1 MKGVPRQGTR
11 VGRNDMRN
19 GLRYRFLTL
28 VAISLISI
36 TAAGCSKRFSDLPA
50 FSPIPLGDSYN
61 YSVGRFKTSYL
72 ADQIHAYYRGH
83 ISGPIGVATF
93 VDVDNLY
100 SASTFG
106 RILSEQIMTELAM
119 RGYSVIELRKSD
131 AIQIMALQGE
141 FGLSRDISRL
151 RGHQDLAGL
160 VVGTYAASPERVY
173 VNARIIDP
181 TSAAIVS
188 AGSVEMAKDD
198 EIDRLLRSNSIAP
211 SMERIPVRNLGYA
224 SFPVPY
230 YYPGP
235 VRFGSPNGED
245 EEGGSRNAAPAARML
260 DVPEPTLPK
269 VNPEG
274 GATTGGAAGSG
285 ANVIPPAP
293 SADQTS

>member
-1 MKGVPRQGTR
+1 M
-11 VGRNDMRN
+11 
-19 GLRYRFLTL
+19 
-28 VAISLISI
+28 
-36 TAAGCSKRFSDLPA
+36 
-50 FSPIPLGDSYN
+50 
-61 YSVGRFKTSYL
+61 SYL

-106 RILSEQIMTELAM
+106 RIISEQIMTELAM

-141 FGLSRDISRL
+141 FGLSRDVSRL
-151 RGHQDLAGL
+151 RNHQDLAGL
-160 VVGTYAASPERVY
+160 VVGTYASSPERVY

-188 AGSVEMAKDD
+188 AGSVEMAKDE
-198 EIDRLLRSNSIAP
+198 EIDRLLRSNSMAL

-235 VRFGSPNGED
+235 VRFGSPTGED
-245 EEGGSRNAAPAARML
+245 EDSGSRSEAPSGRML
-260 DVPEPTLPK
+260 DVPAPVLPK
-269 VNPEG
+269 ATPDSAAPAG
-274 GATTGGAAGSG
+274 GTTIA
-285 ANVIPPAP
+285 VPP
-293 SADQTS
+293 SSDQTS